1 MSLRDPPEQRLHHD
15 ALFYEDED
23 AVVEAGVP
31 FVRAGLERGET
42 VGLHTA
48 RRPVTALLQALF
60 SGEPGFVLLDERVQ
74 RRPVALLDT
83 CRRMLDRS
91 APAVRIFGHVDLD
104 GALPWPEWVR
114 YEAALEDAFA
124 RSPLRALCAF
134 PLRGSGDE
142 HPDELFGALR
152 GAHRRLVSPTGP
164 VPNQEYADPA
174 ELVTRP
180 GCAPRPDRL
189 QARAPALD
197 LAPVEDLRGLR
208 LDFYPL
214 AIATHIARAR
224 VDDLVSAVEEVVG
237 NAHRHGRP
245 PVRVRVWPSAYKLVV
260 SVTDQGDGIADPLLG
275 YVRGRGDGSG
285 GDGDRGGGGAGL
297 GLWAA
302 RQLCDTVDYS
312 QGPDGFTVRLVAT
325 DL

>member
-42 VGLHTA
+42 VLVHTA
-48 RRPVTALLQALF
+48 HRPITALLQALF
-60 SGEPGFVLLDERVQ
+60 SGEPGFLVLDEQVQ

-142 HPDELFGALR
+142 HPNELLGALR
-152 GAHRRLVSPTGP
+152 GAHQRLVSPAGA
-164 VPNQEYADPA
+164 VPNQEYAAPA

-180 GCAPRPDRL
+180 GCAPRPDPL

-197 LAPVEDLRGLR
+197 LAPVEDPQALR
-208 LDFYPL
+208 LDLYPV
-214 AIATHIARAR
+214 AIATHIARER
-224 VDDLVSAVEEVVG
+224 VDDLVSAVEEVVC
-237 NAHRHGRP
+237 NALRHGRP

-275 YVRGRGDGSG
+275 YVRRRGDG
-285 GDGDRGGGGAGL
+285 GGATPGL
-297 GLWAA
+297 GLWGA
-302 RQLCDTVDYS
+302 RQLCDTVDYARD
-312 QGPDGFTVRLVAT
+312 GDGFTVRLVAT